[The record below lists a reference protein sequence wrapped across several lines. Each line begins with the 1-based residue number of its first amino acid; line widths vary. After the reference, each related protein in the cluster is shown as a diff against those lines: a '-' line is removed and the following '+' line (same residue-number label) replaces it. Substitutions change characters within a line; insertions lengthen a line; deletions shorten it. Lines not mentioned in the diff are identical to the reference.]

1 MNVISC
7 REAAGLIRDGWTV
20 STSRFTGSGYPR
32 DLTLI
37 EIAPGIDLERE
48 VRAQIAPGVAVAR
61 DLKAMD
67 ARIFRDQPMLAAA
80 P

>member
-1 MNVISC
+1 MNVISSE
-7 REAAGLIRDGWTV
+7 EAAGLIRDGWNV
-20 STSRFTGSGYPR
+20 STSGFNGSGHPR

-37 EIAPGIDLERE
+37 E
-48 VRAQIAPGVAVAR
+48 IAPGVAVAR